1 LRVQYERYL
10 QETGQ
15 QEKVAEVRE
24 NSTNYMR
31 KKPQQVRHSQ
41 MKMRDGD
48 PWTALGLFVQANQ
61 PAQAVQLLLQNR
73 HMLDQLAA
81 KREAEEEEEDGG
93 GMLDRLCQ
101 ALDRHELFDK
111 VGGAGR
117 QAGRQ
122 AHGLLAGFWS
132 AGNFLIQALF

>member
-1 LRVQYERYL
+1 
-10 QETGQ
+10 
-15 QEKVAEVRE
+15 
-24 NSTNYMR
+24 
-31 KKPQQVRHSQ
+31 
-41 MKMRDGD
+41 
-48 PWTALGLFVQANQ
+48 VQANQ

-73 HMLDQLAA
+73 HMLDQLSA

-117 QAGRQ
+117 QAGR
-122 AHGLLAGFWS
+122 HMGFLQDS
-132 AGNFLIQALF
+132 GVREMSSFRLFSKYFVQLRGFL